1 MSQRR
6 VNETSLT
13 ATADALRAKLG
24 TSDPITWVENEGFK
38 EAVESIQT
46 DSGGADVSGVTATET
61 EVLEN
66 AIFVDAHGEYKE
78 GTIPRNGDTSATFDG
93 IEVKSVDIPAGYT
106 TGGTVTLDGTIDGH
120 VDDQATLIAQIAEA
134 LENKAAGG
142 GGPLQAKTVYPSH
155 TEQIIAPD
163 EDYYGLVSVTVKP
176 VPRVKAAE
184 MSVSARTYPQYYLFN
199 GVRLP
204 EFPFGVIDQYPYAWI
219 RNNTTSGYYELIMAD
234 APFYYLYNGSSS
246 AGFTLV
252 DQAKTQPKYRVSISG
267 ASSATAWEW
276 ENNAS
281 NTWWGIFAD
290 RPCLWSNHDI
300 PNGSADAT
308 DIYFEGTEPV
318 LTE

>member
-24 TSDPITWVENEGFK
+24 TSDPIPWVENEGFK

-93 IEVKSVDIPAGYT
+93 IETKSVEIPAGFT
-106 TGGTVTLDGTIDGH
+106 TGGTVALDGTIDGH
-120 VDDQATLIAQIAEA
+120 VDAQATLIAEIAEA
-134 LENKAAGG
+134 LENKAAGA

-163 EDYYGLVSVTVKP
+163 EDFYGLVSVTVKP
-176 VPRVKAAE
+176 VPRLPVASVLVTAE
-184 MSVSARTYPQYYLFN
+184 TYIATHRSYD

-204 EFPFGVIDQYPYAWI
+204 AIPEDLLAQYPYAWI
-219 RNNTTSGYYELIMAD
+219 WNNTELGRYELVLATG
-234 APFYYLYNGSSS
+234 AWYYTDSVLYGTGMNRSVSETSPIYAATLESEEWSFVEDNSSS
-246 AGFTLV
+246 
-252 DQAKTQPKYRVSISG
+252 KIKVSGITWTNTSIPYDSVTG
-267 ASSATAWEW
+267 WNIYKRASTPSY
-276 ENNAS
+276 
-281 NTWWGIFAD
+281 I
-290 RPCLWSNHDI
+290 L
-300 PNGSADAT
+300 
-308 DIYFEGTEPV
+308 
-318 LTE
+318 

>member
-24 TSDPITWVENEGFK
+24 TSDPIPWVENEGFK
-38 EAVESIQT
+38 EAVEALPEE
-46 DSGGADVSGVTATET
+46 GGGTGELQELDVTPSHEAQE
-61 EVLEN
+61 
-66 AIFVDAHGEYKE
+66 F
-78 GTIPRNGDTSATFDG
+78 
-93 IEVKSVDIPAGYT
+93 IPAEGVAGY
-106 TGGTVTLDGTIDGH
+106 
-120 VDDQATLIAQIAEA
+120 
-134 LENKAAGG
+134 K
-142 GGPLQAKTVYPSH
+142 K
-155 TEQIIAPD
+155 
-163 EDYYGLVSVTVKP
+163 VTVKP
-176 VPRVKAAE
+176 VPRVRMVE
-184 MSVSARTYPQYYLFN
+184 TSVESDGGTVAKVTMDMQMDTDGTSRTYPQYYLYN

-204 EFPFGVIDQYPYAWI
+204 EFPFGVIGQYPYAWI

-267 ASSATAWEW
+267 ASSATAWEL

-281 NTWWGIFAD
+281 NTWWGIYAD